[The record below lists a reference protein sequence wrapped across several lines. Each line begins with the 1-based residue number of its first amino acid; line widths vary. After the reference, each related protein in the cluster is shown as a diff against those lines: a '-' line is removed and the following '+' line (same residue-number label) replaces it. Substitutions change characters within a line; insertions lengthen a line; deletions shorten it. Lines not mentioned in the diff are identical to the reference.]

1 MIFAF
6 DFLTF
11 FYVVTFFI
19 GQAHELLVIVTYV
32 TKKVARKWLVFW
44 TDNTVSKEKKIFPGA
59 SLPKVPIGVITIS
72 PKP

>member
-32 TKKVARKWLVFW
+32 IKKVARKWLVF
-44 TDNTVSKEKKIFPGA
+44 
-59 SLPKVPIGVITIS
+59 
-72 PKP
+72 